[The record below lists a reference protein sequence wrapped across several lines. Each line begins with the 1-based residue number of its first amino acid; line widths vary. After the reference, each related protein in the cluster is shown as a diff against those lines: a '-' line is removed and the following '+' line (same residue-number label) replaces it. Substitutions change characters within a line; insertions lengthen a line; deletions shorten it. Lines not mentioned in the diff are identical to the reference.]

1 MIESVQRAR
10 GNMAHAAQPCPKGVG
25 GSQVEN
31 IDRRMKIS
39 WCCSGLL
46 FRELKRSLL
55 CLTGTIK
62 PFQMLTPTKARVS
75 DAKDFNK
82 APSTKCVLAAAG
94 DGPGSVPAAPKAMQ
108 PGGGDHESSKKKGLL
123 RPPDDMVS
131 LSTDVQMERGLSATG
146 LAERFTSSV
155 QEPKQCTCTRICV
168 W

>member
-1 MIESVQRAR
+1 
-10 GNMAHAAQPCPKGVG
+10 MAHAAQPCPKGVG

-108 PGGGDHESSKKKGLL
+108 PGGGDHESSKKKRLAPSTRRHGFSVYGCANGK
-123 RPPDDMVS
+123 RPISYGIGRAVYKFGAGAKTMYVYPNLCLVV
-131 LSTDVQMERGLSATG
+131 LT
-146 LAERFTSSV
+146 
-155 QEPKQCTCTRICV
+155 
-168 W
+168 